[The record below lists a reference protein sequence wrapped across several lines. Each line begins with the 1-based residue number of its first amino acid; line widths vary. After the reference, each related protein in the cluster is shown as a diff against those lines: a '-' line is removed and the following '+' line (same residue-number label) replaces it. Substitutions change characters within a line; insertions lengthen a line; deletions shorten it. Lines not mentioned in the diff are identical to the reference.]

1 MRTETQPLLQHRSKV
16 VARSFYRQ
24 LRSEGFTHEQVIELA
39 TQLLDLV
46 ATALRDKPAEAR

>member
-24 LRSEGFTHEQVIELA
+24 LRSEGFSHEQVIELA

-46 ATALRDKPAEAR
+46 ATDLRDKPAEAR